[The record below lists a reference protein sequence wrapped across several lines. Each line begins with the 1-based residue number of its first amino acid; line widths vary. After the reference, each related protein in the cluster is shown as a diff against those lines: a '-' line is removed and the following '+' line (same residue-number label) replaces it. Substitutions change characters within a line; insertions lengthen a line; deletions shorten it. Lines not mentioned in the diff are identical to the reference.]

1 MDNYEPVYTRKH
13 LPWIKQLLL
22 QAIKKRNS
30 LLKKYKAR
38 LNSALKNVRYLR
50 NRITALLRKAKHA
63 YFNKLHHVDSKKL
76 LKLQSRLTSPFSN
89 VQLRVWYQNLHEN
102 KKKANLLNAKT
113 LTLMERTCLRM
124 VNVSDVLADL
134 LYSEETLY
142 LPLLTTLD
150 TNKSPGA
157 DGISA
162 LMLKQTAYTIGS
174 RHFQTIQL
182 IPYIRESSQ

>member
-1 MDNYEPVYTRKH
+1 M
-13 LPWIKQLLL
+13 
-22 QAIKKRNS
+22 
-30 LLKKYKAR
+30 
-38 LNSALKNVRYLR
+38 
-50 NRITALLRKAKHA
+50 
-63 YFNKLHHVDSKKL
+63 